1 MLFFFS
7 YVNNVL
13 YGKEIWYPFQN
24 ILNADEWLIKH
35 EGNISVIITFDIH
48 MLK

>member
-1 MLFFFS
+1 MEKK
-7 YVNNVL
+7 
-13 YGKEIWYPFQN
+13 YGSPFQN

-48 MLK
+48 MLT

>member
-1 MLFFFS
+1 MSFLIS
-7 YVNNVL
+7 QSCL
-13 YGKEIWYPFQN
+13 KDIWNPFQN

-35 EGNISVIITFDIH
+35 EVNISVIITFDLH